1 MPDIVDVVLAQAL
14 SPSGQIAA
22 AAARATKAVSDAA
35 NAVSNIESITEQTN
49 TNNTNAA
56 KALKDAQDA
65 ITAANTAIETIGTSL
80 TESIDDEIDK
90 LTLTKTV
97 DSTSNVIKNS
107 ISISYPS
114 TETASVADIVKY
126 YTATGQNTDG
136 AMTQKAISDALE
148 ALSEQIGTATFD
160 SSDAGKM
167 VVIGDDGTAAASTI
181 TEEEIVEALLSGD
194 DYELTGTVG
203 IEIDYESKTFVRLQD
218 AANFSA
224 GSDFNAYNMYG
235 GRMRCNV
242 ADDGTINA
250 FYGDNGYTEDG
261 SNGQVM
267 VYQPA
272 FYYMRIP
279 LKTETIGIGK
289 AIKKERILLSDTK
302 KIGFKLHPLFKD
314 DDGRELKYALF
325 AAYEG
330 CAYNNGV
337 YVLNDATIALNTTK
351 LSSISGAQPISGVN
365 KAFTIGA
372 AEITAQNRG
381 SNWHITNM
389 LVESANQML
398 EAVEFGTLNGQSALE
413 AGITDYENV
422 MNVNCA
428 ANTGSTA
435 NLGNATGHATTT
447 IARGVEYTTAGYRAI
462 SYRGMENPWGNT
474 WRMIGGFKIVG
485 DGTQAGGV
493 AYVCASH
500 NYSDGSAYHA
510 IANYIPYPYN
520 YIASFSYDENYD
532 WIFIPAETENA
543 NSALPVGDSFFSVN
557 NLNNEC
563 IGLAGGKWSS
573 GALDGPFCYSFDND
587 PSKYAHSMNARL
599 LYAVEQNTIHTTNYN
614 AWVTKMG

>member
-35 NAVSNIESITEQTN
+35 NAVSNIESITEQTK

-194 DYELTGTVG
+194 DYEITGTVG

-224 GSDFNAYNMYG
+224 GSDFNAYNAYG
-235 GRMRCNV
+235 HRTC
-242 ADDGTINA
+242 
-250 FYGDNGYTEDG
+250 
-261 SNGQVM
+261 
-267 VYQPA
+267 
-272 FYYMRIP
+272 
-279 LKTETIGIGK
+279 
-289 AIKKERILLSDTK
+289 
-302 KIGFKLHPLFKD
+302 
-314 DDGRELKYALF
+314 
-325 AAYEG
+325 
-330 CAYNNGV
+330 
-337 YVLNDATIALNTTK
+337 
-351 LSSISGAQPISGVN
+351 
-365 KAFTIGA
+365 
-372 AEITAQNRG
+372 
-381 SNWHITNM
+381 
-389 LVESANQML
+389 
-398 EAVEFGTLNGQSALE
+398 
-413 AGITDYENV
+413 
-422 MNVNCA
+422 
-428 ANTGSTA
+428 
-435 NLGNATGHATTT
+435 
-447 IARGVEYTTAGYRAI
+447 
-462 SYRGMENPWGNT
+462 
-474 WRMIGGFKIVG
+474 
-485 DGTQAGGV
+485 
-493 AYVCASH
+493 
-500 NYSDGSAYHA
+500 
-510 IANYIPYPYN
+510 
-520 YIASFSYDENYD
+520 
-532 WIFIPAETENA
+532 
-543 NSALPVGDSFFSVN
+543 
-557 NLNNEC
+557 
-563 IGLAGGKWSS
+563 
-573 GALDGPFCYSFDND
+573 
-587 PSKYAHSMNARL
+587 
-599 LYAVEQNTIHTTNYN
+599 
-614 AWVTKMG
+614 